1 MASFGP
7 FNEMISRLELGQQYL
22 IRNFQ
27 LHENK
32 SNPTN
37 ACLQI
42 LLTYQSTI
50 EAIHNPER
58 ITQKIVPFSQI
69 PQIMGQYYSTTR
81 LDNTRTTGVFKD
93 IRAIP
98 FRDLGKRIPYSR

>member
-37 ACLQI
+37 ASLQI
-42 LLTYQSTI
+42 LLTYKSTI

-58 ITQKIVPFSQI
+58 ITQKIVPFAQI
-69 PQIMGQYYSTTR
+69 PQIMGQYYR
-81 LDNTRTTGVFKD
+81 
-93 IRAIP
+93 
-98 FRDLGKRIPYSR
+98 